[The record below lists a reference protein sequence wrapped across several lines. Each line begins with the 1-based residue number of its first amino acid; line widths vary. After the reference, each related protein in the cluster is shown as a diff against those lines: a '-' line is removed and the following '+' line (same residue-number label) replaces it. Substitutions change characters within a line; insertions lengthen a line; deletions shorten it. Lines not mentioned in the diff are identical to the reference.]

1 MNTKENYEGKINNNW
16 RLLGLRVIDKAM
28 DDYTKAIAKKKFEEL
43 SGIKLSYKE
52 ENVVNGMIAECEQ
65 FFLGER
71 IMLMSDVPGKDYL
84 NIAYQKGI
92 EKGERKYKSYCKK
105 HRKERSA

>member
-16 RLLGLRVIDKAM
+16 RLLGLRVIDQAM
-28 DDYTKAIAKKKFEEL
+28 EDYSKSIAKKRFEEL

-52 ENVVNGMIAECEQ
+52 ENVVNGLIAECEQ

-71 IMLMSDVPGKDYL
+71 ILLMSDVPGKDYMNL
-84 NIAYQKGI
+84 AYQKGI
-92 EKGERKYKSYCKK
+92 EKGERRYKSYCKK
-105 HRKERSA
+105 HGKR